1 VLNIGAGELTL
12 ILVVALLVL
21 GPSRLPE
28 LARGLGKF
36 LREFRSR
43 TDEVRHVVE
52 REFYRMDSEVQA
64 LPPRTFSP
72 PGEVGKHAVAPDAA
86 ATPPPAEAFSEGTIL
101 PPPPE
106 TVATSVGPFSLGQ
119 PPSEVAAPRPVSP
132 ESAAGPGPLDS
143 SVAPTQAQPP
153 MSADE
158 AQALLERSHGTKHG
172 GQS

>member
-1 VLNIGAGELTL
+1 MLNIGAGELTL

-64 LPPRTFSP
+64 LPPRSLSP
-72 PGEVGKHAVAPDAA
+72 SNLVGKHAVPPDPA
-86 ATPPPAEAFSEGTIL
+86 ATPPPADLSAGSLL
-101 PPPPE
+101 PPSE
-106 TVATSVGPFSLGQ
+106 AVATSGGPFSLAQ
-119 PPSEVAAPRPVSP
+119 PPPMPAPEAR
-132 ESAAGPGPLDS
+132 PLDT
-143 SVAPTQAQPP
+143 SVAPTQAQAPISP
-153 MSADE
+153 QE
-158 AQALLERSHGTKHG
+158 AQALIEGAHTPPKPG
-172 GQS
+172 GGEA